1 MGFGEGIVYMKVSG
15 KKMVLEERWAL
26 EVGFGE
32 GVINMNVGRRKFQKE
47 K

>member
-1 MGFGEGIVYMKVSG
+1 
-15 KKMVLEERWAL
+15 MVLEERWAL